1 MWINSVHITS
11 IEVVGVQ
18 STVEVAGLRRSKVR
32 QAQHETS
39 TVAYTN
45 SVNNTTMT
53 LSQTWCLL
61 YSRCLS
67 C

>member
-11 IEVVGVQ
+11 IGVVGVQ

-53 LSQTWCLL
+53 LSQT
-61 YSRCLS
+61 
-67 C
+67 